1 MTLLT
6 IIRQF
11 TEVSNIVQH
20 LALLKSGGEFYG
32 NVFGAVI
39 VFNTLTV
46 LISLRR
52 FGSLVFSFSKPRC
65 SFTVIHMNVIIIIVS
80 TSFQTLTSRVFFFF
94 FLIAEGDLR

>member
-1 MTLLT
+1 MVQSAAGKQRRLFRGKMMTLLT

-20 LALLKSGGEFYG
+20 LALLKWGGVGEFYG

-46 LISLRR
+46 
-52 FGSLVFSFSKPRC
+52 
-65 SFTVIHMNVIIIIVS
+65 
-80 TSFQTLTSRVFFFF
+80 
-94 FLIAEGDLR
+94 